1 MGEPNTA
8 APKLVPEQPAYEV
21 FIFSG
26 RLSETFTEMF
36 FACTCVEGKDPADGG
51 AGSVFDHRGEVTVVL
66 FCFSLG

>member
-1 MGEPNTA
+1 MSEPNTA

-36 FACTCVEGKDPADGG
+36 SACTCVEGKDPTDGG
-51 AGSVFDHRGEVTVVL
+51 GWE
-66 FCFSLG
+66 CF